1 MKKNTNQN
9 EEVLAMSML
18 GLNDK
23 DEYEETLLF
32 GIKHFYIFRRS
43 FPSLPGGDEFANNLV
58 TQALMKAVFSYDPS
72 HGTAFNTHFY
82 NKIRG
87 EITIYIKKEESTQDY
102 AQKLIENGDI
112 VIKYTDDGFESDSVS
127 KINIEDEIIAEDDY
141 YRKRTATLM
150 AKSELP
156 MKLQRVLYASL
167 EYDKIRNAAD
177 VLDLEIPEL
186 KRLRNQALALILKK
200 VLRSKHLT
208 DEERTEMKKDYHL
221 I

>member
-1 MKKNTNQN
+1 MKKTNTN
-9 EEVLAMSML
+9 EEIMAMTML
-18 GLNDK
+18 GLDDK
-23 DEYEETLLF
+23 DEYQETLLF

-43 FPSLPGGDEFANNLV
+43 YPSLPGGDEFANNLV
-58 TQALMKAVFSYDPS
+58 TQALIKAVFSYDPAQK
-72 HGTAFNTHFY
+72 TAFNTHFY

-87 EITIYIKKEESTQDY
+87 EITIYISKEESTQDY

-112 VIKYTDDGFESDSVS
+112 VVKYTDDGYESDNVT
-127 KINIEDEIIAEDDY
+127 KTTIEDDLIEENDY
-141 YRKRTATLM
+141 YRKKTATLM

-167 EYDKIRNAAD
+167 EYDKLRNAAD

-186 KRLRNQALALILKK
+186 KSLRNYALSLILKK

-208 DEERTEMKKDYHL
+208 EEERTEMKKDYHL